1 MPDLSPSKHRRSR
14 RAGTLRSV
22 TYQLRAGVADSV
34 RAAVEAGVAPDANTF
49 VEDAII
55 ERLKELR
62 RERLYAAYQEAA
74 NDPAYVA
81 DMAEINA
88 EFDVAIGDGL
98 DGE

>member
-1 MPDLSPSKHRRSR
+1 MPDLSPSKRRHSRPMESR
-14 RAGTLRSV
+14 RAV

-34 RAAVEAGVAPDANTF
+34 RAAVDAGVAPDANTF

-74 NDPAYVA
+74 DDPAYA
-81 DMAEINA
+81 AEMAEINA
-88 EFDVAIGDGL
+88 EFDPAVSDGL
-98 DGE
+98 DDE